1 MKIVATII
9 VAMCLSSAV
18 TYFAV
23 SGSGKVNAEQKAKTQ
38 AGEESQELAELRKQ
52 LAKARVAVK
61 RVTTIGLVEAK
72 VAVPGVVTDANDL
85 IGKLSDDGTTGEGI
99 ESQKRIIHYFESLVD
114 GNNDSVTAI
123 ASFLEKDLDKEYG
136 RKSMRQQLGL
146 TTAQMEDMRAIAE
159 KQREEIR
166 GKMRELFSNRDMPRE
181 EREKKMRAMFEGI
194 TDQYKEMMTPE
205 QQDKLEEMGGDTSR
219 TLRSLLGGGSR
230 WGGGDRGRRP
240 GGR

>member
-1 MKIVATII
+1 MKIVAAII
-9 VAMCLSSAV
+9 VSMCVSAAA
-18 TYFAV
+18 TYLAV
-23 SGSGKVNAEQKAKTQ
+23 SGSSKVNAEQKSETQ
-38 AGEESQELAELRKQ
+38 AGEESQQLAELRKQ
-52 LAKARVAVK
+52 LTKARSAAK
-61 RVTTIGLVEAK
+61 REPKIELVEAR

-85 IGKLSDDGTTGEGI
+85 IGKLSDDATTGEGT

-136 RKSMRQQLGL
+136 RKSMRQQLNL
-146 TTAQMEDMRAIAE
+146 TTAQMEEMRTFAE
-159 KQREEIR
+159 KQRDEIR
-166 GKMRELFSNRDMPRE
+166 GKMTELFSNREMPRE

-194 TDQYKEMMTPE
+194 ADQYKEMMTPE
-205 QQDKLEEMGGDTSR
+205 QQAKLEEMGGDTSR
-219 TLRSLLGGGSR
+219 NLRSLLGGGSR